1 MNAAKHKYRGEE
13 ATKGAANKAK
23 TRGGGVE
30 QKEGGRQGTTPEGR
44 GGSLCAVCCM
54 VLQCVAVFCSVIR
67 CVEEEE

>member
-30 QKEGGRQGTTPEGR
+30 QKEGGRQGTTPEG
-44 GGSLCAVCCM
+44 
-54 VLQCVAVFCSVIR
+54 
-67 CVEEEE
+67 